1 MAQEN
6 SWARIEIRVTPDHVD
21 PAGVEARADLALAGL
36 GAETVRVHRVFAIE
50 GLRDAEAAARQ
61 GLVDPVLEE
70 GRVGEPIPG
79 DGTAVSV
86 WKRPGVM
93 DPVEASVLRALRALG
108 EKPTRVVTG
117 ATYWIAAD
125 ATPEKILDAVGRSLA
140 NEVIEEI
147 GLGPVPP
154 PRPLPGGVESALVPD
169 VPLAGLSD
177 EDLLA
182 ISRQYVLALNLVE
195 MRTIVAHFEI
205 LGRAPRLGELETLA
219 QTWSEHCKHK
229 TLAGAVEYDHDGKTK
244 RFDNLL
250 KETVFAATQEL
261 DKDWCVSVF
270 KDNAGIVRF
279 DAEHD
284 VCFKVETHN
293 HPSAIEPY
301 GGAGTGIGGVIR
313 DILGTGLA
321 ARPIANTDV
330 FCFGELDTDPET
342 LPKGVLH
349 PLRVMKGV
357 VAGVRDYGN
366 RMGIPTVNGAVCFDE
381 RYLGNPIVYAGTVG
395 IIPRGKA
402 EKAANPGD
410 LIVAVGG
417 RTGRD
422 GIHGATFSSEAL
434 HDESDTVSGGA
445 VQIGN
450 PIEEKRVLDTLLQ
463 ARDKELFTAVTDCG
477 AGGFSSAVG
486 EMGEEVGAEVWL
498 ERAPLKY
505 EGLNPVE
512 VWISE
517 AQERM
522 VLSVPPEHEAELLA
536 LFAAEDVEAV
546 VIGKFTGDN
555 RLLVKHGDQVL
566 VDLTMEFLHD
576 GLPRQARTAT
586 WSTPALDPIPA
597 AEADVP
603 STVLD
608 ALRDGNVCSKEWIVR
623 QYDHEVQAGS
633 AIKPLVGREGRGPGN
648 ASAIAPKLG
657 SKMGVAVGNGINPK
671 YGDLDP
677 YRMAMCAVD
686 EAIRN
691 VVSIGADPDR
701 IAILDNFSWGD
712 CNQPEVLGAIVRACE
727 GCYDAAKLFGTP
739 FISGKDSLN
748 NEFRGE
754 GKTIRIPHTLLISAM
769 GRIDD
774 VTRCV
779 TSDAKQAGNK
789 LVLVGNTWNET
800 GGGFLEGGEIPQVRN
815 GAPNVMRA
823 VADAIAAGKVRSCHD
838 LAEGGLAVAAA
849 EMAIGGNLGVRI
861 DARAMPTGEP
871 IERTD
876 VRLFAE
882 SPTRFLLEVEEEFDL
897 DVPHAVVGE
906 VTEDKTIDYGPA
918 GSVSLDEARASFFA
932 WEKIL

>member
-1 MAQEN
+1 MAQQTA
-6 SWARIEIRVTPDHVD
+6 WARIEIRVDPERTD
-21 PAGVEARADLALAGL
+21 PAGVDARADLALAGL
-36 GAETVRVHRVFAIE
+36 KARSVRVHRVFSIA
-50 GLRDAEAAARQ
+50 GLSDPERAARE
-61 GLVDPVLEE
+61 LFVDPVLEQ
-70 GRVGEPIPG
+70 GRVGESIARE
-79 DGTAVSV
+79 GTAVSV

-108 EKPTRVVTG
+108 ESPTRAVSG
-117 ATYWIAAD
+117 ATYWIDAD
-125 ATPEKILDAVGRSLA
+125 AAPETILDAVGRSLA

-154 PRPLPGGVESALVPD
+154 PRPLPAGLDDAAIPD
-169 VPLAGLSD
+169 IPLTGLSD
-177 EDLLA
+177 DELLA
-182 ISRQYVLALNLVE
+182 ISRKYTLALNAFE
-195 MRTIVAHFEI
+195 MRAIVAHFAE
-205 LGRAPRLGELETLA
+205 LGRDPRLGELETLA

-229 TLAGAVEYDHDGKTK
+229 TLAGAIDFEGDGRTH
-244 RFDNLL
+244 RYENML
-250 KETVFAATQEL
+250 KETIFASTVKL
-261 DKDWCVSVF
+261 DKEWCVSVF

-279 DAEHD
+279 DEHND

-321 ARPIANTDV
+321 ARPIANIDV
-330 FCFGELDTDPET
+330 FCFGELDTEK

-366 RMGIPTVNGAVCFDE
+366 RMGIPTINGTVRFDE
-381 RYLGNPIVYAGTVG
+381 RYLGNPIVYAGTAG
-395 IIPRGKA
+395 IIPRGMG
-402 EKAANPGD
+402 EKAARPGD
-410 LIVAVGG
+410 LIVAAGG

-450 PIEEKRVLDTLLQ
+450 PIEEKRVLDTVLQ
-463 ARDKELFTAVTDCG
+463 ARDRGLFTAITDCG

-512 VWISE
+512 IWISE

-522 VLSVPPEHEAELLA
+522 VLSVPPEHEKEILA
-536 LFAAEDVEAV
+536 LFAAEDVDAV
-546 VIGKFTGDN
+546 VLGRFTGDK
-555 RLLVKHGDQVL
+555 RLLVKHNDDVL
-566 VDLTMEFLHD
+566 VDVSMEFLHD
-576 GLPRQARTAT
+576 GLPRESRKAV
-586 WSTPALDPIPA
+586 WSSPAPPPLSSQ
-597 AEADVP
+597 EADVP
-603 STVLD
+603 SLLLDVLK
-608 ALRDGNVCSKEWIVR
+608 DGNVCSKEWIVR

-633 AIKPLVGREGRGPGN
+633 AIKPLVGPEGRGPGD
-648 ASAIAPKLG
+648 ASAVAPVLG
-657 SKMGVAVGNGINPK
+657 SRMGVAIGNGICPQ

-691 VVSIGADPDR
+691 VVSIGADPAR

-712 CNQPEVLGAIVRACE
+712 CKKPEVLGAMVRACE
-727 GCYDAAKLFGTP
+727 GCHDAALLYGTP

-748 NEFRGE
+748 NEFHGE
-754 GKTIRIPHTLLISAM
+754 GEAIRIPHTLLISAM

-779 TSDAKQAGNK
+779 TSDAKKAGNK
-789 LVLVGNTWNET
+789 LVLVGLTWNET
-800 GGGFLEGGEIPQVRN
+800 GGGFLGGGPVPQVRET
-815 GAPNVMRA
+815 APATMRA
-823 VADAIAAGKVRSCHD
+823 IAAAIAAGQVRSCHD
-838 LAEGGLAVAAA
+838 LSEGGLSLAAA
-849 EMAIGGNLGVRI
+849 EMAIGGGFGVRI
-861 DARAMPTGEP
+861 DPAAIECGEP
-871 IERTD
+871 IERAD
-876 VRLFAE
+876 VRLFSE
-882 SPTRFLLEVEEEFDL
+882 TPTRFLLEVEGDIDL
-897 DVPHAVVGE
+897 PVPHAVVGE
-906 VTEDKTIDYGPA
+906 VIDEKVIDFGGA
-918 GSVSLDEARASFFA
+918 GSVTLDDARAAFFV
-932 WEKIL
+932 WEKLL

>member
-1 MAQEN
+1 M
-6 SWARIEIRVTPDHVD
+6 STWSRIEVRVDPERTD
-21 PAGVEARADLALAGL
+21 PAGVDARAGLALAGL
-36 GAETVRVHRVFAIE
+36 QARDVRVHRVFNIE
-50 GLRDAEAAARQ
+50 GLRDPERAAATL
-61 GLVDPVLEE
+61 LVDPVLEE
-70 GRVGEPIPG
+70 GRLGDPIPG
-79 DGTAVSV
+79 RGTAVSV

-93 DPVEASVLRALRALG
+93 DPVESSVLRALRTLG
-108 EKPTRVVTG
+108 ESPTRAVSGT
-117 ATYWIAAD
+117 TYWIESAE
-125 ATPEKILDAVGRSLA
+125 TPEAILQAVGRSLA
-140 NEVIEEI
+140 NEVIEEL

-154 PRPLPGGVESALVPD
+154 PRPLPGSAQRDDVVS
-169 VPLAGLSD
+169 VPLDRLGDD
-177 EDLLA
+177 ELVA
-182 ISRQYVLALNLVE
+182 ISRRYVLALDATE
-195 MRTIVAHFEI
+195 MRAIQRRFAE
-205 LGRAPRLGELETLA
+205 LGRAPRLGELETIA

-229 TLAGAVEYDHDGKTK
+229 TLAGPVDCGDK
-244 RFDNLL
+244 RYDNLL
-250 KETVFAATQEL
+250 KETVFAATQKL
-261 DKDWCVSVF
+261 DRDWCVSVF

-279 DAEHD
+279 DEEHD

-321 ARPIANTDV
+321 ARPVANIDV
-330 FCFGELDTDPET
+330 FCFGPLDTVAV
-342 LPKGVLH
+342 PKGVLH

-395 IIPRGKA
+395 ILPRGMA
-402 EKAANPGD
+402 EKAARPGD

-422 GIHGATFSSEAL
+422 GIHGATFSSETL

-450 PIEEKRVLDTLLQ
+450 PIEEKKVLDTLLE
-463 ARDKELFTAVTDCG
+463 ARDRRLFTAVTDCG

-486 EMGEEVGAEVWL
+486 EMGEKVGAEVWL

-505 EGLNPVE
+505 AGLNPVE
-512 VWISE
+512 IWISE

-522 VLSVPPEHEAELLA
+522 VLAVPPEHERELLA

-546 VIGKFTGDN
+546 VIGRFTGDG
-555 RLLVKHGDQVL
+555 RLLVKHAGQVI
-566 VDLTMEFLHD
+566 VDLDMEFLHD
-576 GLPRQARTAT
+576 GLPVQARRAT
-586 WSTPALDPIPA
+586 WTPPPA
-597 AEADVP
+597 PPSVPDAEADVP
-603 STVLD
+603 SLLLD

-648 ASAIAPKLG
+648 ASAIAPVLG
-657 SKMGVAVGNGINPK
+657 SKRGLAIGNGIGPR

-677 YRMAMCAVD
+677 YRMAMLAVD
-686 EAIRN
+686 EAVRN
-691 VVSIGADPDR
+691 VVAIGADPER

-712 CNQPEVLGAIVRACE
+712 CKNPATMGAIVRACE
-727 GCYDAAKLFGTP
+727 GCHDAALLFGTP
-739 FISGKDSLN
+739 FVSGKDSLN

-754 GKTIRIPHTLLISAM
+754 GETIRIPHTLLVSAL
-769 GRIDD
+769 GQIDD

-779 TSDAKQAGNK
+779 TSDAKRAGNR
-789 LVLVGNTWNET
+789 LVLVGLTWKET
-800 GGGFLEGGEIPQVRN
+800 GGGFLGGGACPQVRET
-815 GAPNVMRA
+815 APATMRA
-823 VADAIAAGKVRSCHD
+823 VADAIAKGRVRSCHD

-861 DARAMPTGEP
+861 DPDAIPCGEP
-871 IERTD
+871 IARTD
-876 VRLFAE
+876 VRLFSE
-882 SPTRFLLEVEEEFDL
+882 TPTRFLLEVEGDLEL

-906 VTEDKTIDYGPA
+906 VTDDDIDFGPA
-918 GSVSLDEARASFFA
+918 GKVTLQQARDAFFH
-932 WEKIL
+932 WENLL